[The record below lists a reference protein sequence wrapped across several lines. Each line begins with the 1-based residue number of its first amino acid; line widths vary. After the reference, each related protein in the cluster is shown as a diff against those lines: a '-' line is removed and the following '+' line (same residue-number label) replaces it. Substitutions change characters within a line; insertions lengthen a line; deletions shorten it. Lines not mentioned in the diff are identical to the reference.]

1 MRGLEWDPF
10 CGNNLATGGGDG
22 MVKIWSIPAD
32 GLKEDLT
39 TPMVSINTGE
49 QHNPLSIV
57 PLCCPCSERC
67 MHYMCLVIIGG
78 KSLSTTIMSMN
89 VAVLLVDGYHTTVIF
104 ISMSHARNWLH
115 VQCAFTLLADFDIT
129 PVVNLVANH
138 AKYSSFGAMLLG
150 CKALSDCCLFA
161 YVGVLGSSLGLLS
174 REGTKISPV

>member
-49 QHNPLSIV
+49 QHNPLSMI
-57 PLCCPCSERC
+57 PLCCPCSKRC
-67 MHYMCLVIIGG
+67 MHYMSLVIIGG
-78 KSLSTTIMSMN
+78 KPLGTTIMSTA
-89 VAVLLVDGYHTTVIF
+89 VAVTLADGYHTTVIF
-104 ISMSHARNWLH
+104 ILRVSMSHARNWLH
-115 VQCAFTLLADFDIT
+115 VQCAFTLLAIFDIT

-138 AKYSSFGAMLLG
+138 AIHSSFERCCSAVRPYQTAG
-150 CKALSDCCLFA
+150 C
-161 YVGVLGSSLGLLS
+161 S
-174 REGTKISPV
+174 RT